1 MSIPRHALFIVCPV
15 SGFQNQEFSF
25 SLPSPAY
32 VIPLAFST
40 GRKRLPKRLRTE
52 PGDRNLNMLDKSK
65 KIKEEEKAVL
75 VGLVHKDQTEA
86 QVNEYL
92 DELAFL
98 AETAGAEAMKRFTQK
113 LPHPDSRTFV
123 GKGKLEEIRQYVQ
136 AKEVQ
141 IVIFDDEL
149 SGAQINNIE
158 KALGVKTIDRSD
170 LILDIF
176 ARRAKTAQ
184 ARAQVELAQYQYIL
198 PRLRG
203 MWKHLERLGG
213 GIGTRGPGET
223 EIETDRRIVRDKISL
238 LKKKLAEIDKQAYT
252 QRKDRGEFI
261 RVALVG
267 YTNVGKSTLMNLLS
281 KRDVFAENKLFAT
294 LDTTT
299 SKVVYE
305 NTPFLLSDTV
315 GFIRKLP
322 HHLVESFK
330 STLDEVREADI
341 LLHVVDVSHP
351 GYEEQI
357 AVVNK
362 TLQELGA
369 AEKPVLTIF
378 NKMDLYEQ
386 ITFDEWLEEETKKEI
401 LHDLYDRWQ
410 GETGGNAVFVS
421 ATERRNLDGLRRT
434 ILDKVRKLYRVRY
447 PYKTDFFYGE
457 EGEMSDQ

>member
-1 MSIPRHALFIVCPV
+1 
-15 SGFQNQEFSF
+15 
-25 SLPSPAY
+25 
-32 VIPLAFST
+32 
-40 GRKRLPKRLRTE
+40 
-52 PGDRNLNMLDKSK
+52 MLDKRNV
-65 KIKEEEKAVL
+65 IQNEEKAVL
-75 VGLVHKDQTEA
+75 VGVVLKDQTDT
-86 QVNEYL
+86 QVQEYL

-98 AETAGAEAMKRFTQK
+98 AETAGAVTVKRFTQK
-113 LPHPDSRTFV
+113 LQHPDSRTFV
-123 GKGKLEEIRQYVQ
+123 GKGKLEEIRNYVQ
-136 AKEVQ
+136 GKDIR

-158 KALGVKTIDRSD
+158 KALDVKVIDRSD

-184 ARAQVELAQYQYIL
+184 AKAQVELAQYQYIL

-238 LKKKLAEIDKQAYT
+238 LRKRLAEIDKQAYT

-267 YTNVGKSTLMNLLS
+267 YTNVGKSTIMNLLS

-299 SKVVYE
+299 SKVVFDT
-305 NTPFLLSDTV
+305 TPFLLSDTV

-341 LLHVVDVSHP
+341 LLHVVDISHP
-351 GYEEQI
+351 NYEEQI
-357 AVVNK
+357 GVVNK
-362 TLQELGA
+362 TLQELNA
-369 AEKPVLTIF
+369 FEKPTLTIF
-378 NKMDLYEQ
+378 NKMDLYEKQ
-386 ITFDEWLEEETKKEI
+386 TFDEWLEESTKKEI
-401 LHDLYDRWQ
+401 LEDLYERWQ
-410 GETGGNAVFVS
+410 RETNGHAVFV
-421 ATERRNLDGLRRT
+421 AAIEKRNLETLRKT
-434 ILDKVRKLYRVRY
+434 ILEKVRELYRIRY
-447 PYKTDFFYGE
+447 PYKTEFLY
-457 EGEMSDQ
+457 